1 MFRCEQDGAEV
12 REEEALP
19 PLPPSTA
26 AEAMHR
32 RREAS

>member
-12 REEEALP
+12 REEALP